1 MELDDNI
8 LPIVGK
14 AQRIL
19 DQQLRTRP
27 IHRLNITIID
37 ILIDNIKLDIII
49 LIKKWGLSHLK
60 AENNLTEYFEKSNKK

>member
-1 MELDDNI
+1 MESDDNI

-27 IHRLNITIID
+27 IHRLNITTID
-37 ILIDNIKLDIII
+37 TLIDNIKLDIII
-49 LIKKWGLSHLK
+49 LIKK
-60 AENNLTEYFEKSNKK
+60 